1 MRFLKTKI
9 LGGPEVL
16 TSSQRPTA
24 LVVTPAAWRSPE
36 TLSSGEA
43 AAERTTPPEFN
54 LPTSQKERDAL
65 LGLVRLDQH
74 TNTPLGDLI
83 VDPEL
88 AVAVLDFELRSATD
102 TYRNVFGQDST
113 IHGEADLIE
122 ASLKAAEAIAGILA
136 TPMGVTDVT
145 ERDALEQ
152 SMVQWLARAKRS
164 DHYIE
169 QGVKT
174 HTDWEESRSTIALRS
189 APAFSDPRFEPISMQ
204 TIMSMTLHRIDTK
217 NRIDRLAEAVI
228 SDDPAELGKSL
239 GQAFEHPDKHVAA
252 GLRGKAFFELAAA
265 SNGANTEQ
273 KQWALLQAK
282 HHFDIAFASVD
293 IDDEGPEAELSP
305 EQAVQLRLYG
315 QTIHD
320 LAELRD
326 DPTDRVSV
334 SMRKRAIT
342 YLQKSLQNHTVYLDA
357 LQAEK
362 GDEDTARM
370 DMAKVAQVYDAEGFT
385 TLRNEVARLNVELFN
400 GWVRVKDYKQD
411 IDNRGRI
418 ISNFGEERNILNE
431 RLRRLTEGLPDTVS
445 EPDNPDDPR
454 SVDERI
460 RTRLEQIA
468 TTLPRLHEEIR
479 RVNAEKQKIEDSL
492 AEIEAKRA
500 AVVAKETNLLRSINK
515 HVRKRL
521 QPVVQQLR
529 SNRLGQI
536 VPGNEQY
543 FAAKDILRCFDERD
557 KSDYFTVLYMAEL
570 DVLQHEIEQRK
581 ALAREALQHTER
593 VDATTAPQTA

>member
-1 MRFLKTKI
+1 M
-9 LGGPEVL
+9 L

-43 AAERTTPPEFN
+43 AAERTTPPEFS

-65 LGLVRLDQH
+65 LGLIRLDQYD
-74 TNTPLGDLI
+74 NTTT
-83 VDPEL
+83 VSPEL
-88 AVAVLDFELRSATD
+88 TVAVLDFELRSATD
-102 TYRNVFGQDST
+102 TYRNVFGQGST
-113 IHGEADLIE
+113 INGEADLVE

-136 TPMGVTDVT
+136 TPMGVTDTT

-152 SMVQWLARAKRS
+152 SMVQWLARAKRG
-164 DHYIE
+164 DHFIE
-169 QGVKT
+169 ENAKT

-189 APAFSDPRFEPISMQ
+189 APAFSDPRFEPIGMQ
-204 TIMSMTLHRIDTK
+204 TIMSRTLHRIDTQD
-217 NRIDRLAEAVI
+217 RIGRLEGAI
-228 SDDPAELGKSL
+228 ITDSPTELGKSL

-252 GLRGKAFFELAAA
+252 GLKGKAFFELAAA
-265 SNGANTEQ
+265 YNDANIEQ
-273 KQWALLQAK
+273 KEWALLQAK
-282 HHFDIAFASVD
+282 QHFDAAFASVD
-293 IDDEGPEAELSP
+293 IDEEGPEAELSP

-357 LQAEK
+357 LRTEK
-362 GDEDTARM
+362 DEEDTARM
-370 DMAKVAQVYDAEGFT
+370 DMATVARVYDAEGFT
-385 TLRNEVARLNVELFN
+385 RIRNELASLNVELFN
-400 GWVRVKDYKQD
+400 GWVRAKDYRKD
-411 IDNRGRI
+411 IDERGRI
-418 ISNFGEERNILNE
+418 ICDFGDERNTLNE
-431 RLRRLTEGLPDTVS
+431 RLRRLAEGLPDTVT

-454 SVDERI
+454 PVEERI
-460 RTRLEQIA
+460 RTRLDQIA
-468 TTLPRLHEEIR
+468 ATLPRLHEDIR
-479 RVNAEKQKIEDSL
+479 RVSAEKQKFEDSL

-500 AVVAKETNLLRSINK
+500 AAVAEETGLLRSINN

-521 QPVVQQLR
+521 QPIVQQLR

-570 DVLQHEIEQRK
+570 DVLQHEIEKRK
-581 ALAREALQHTER
+581 ALAREALEHTSET
-593 VDATTAPQTA
+593 DTSIAPQTA